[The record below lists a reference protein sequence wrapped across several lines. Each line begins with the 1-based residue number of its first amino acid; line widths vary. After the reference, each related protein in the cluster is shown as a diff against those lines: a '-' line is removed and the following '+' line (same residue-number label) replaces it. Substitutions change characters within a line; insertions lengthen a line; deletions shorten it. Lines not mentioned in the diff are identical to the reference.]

1 MAGIADPVRSLG
13 AAPLGLTGDRTAVVR
28 EAGGLRWV
36 ADARYAD
43 RILGPQGDAWLCRVR
58 EGQARIVKKGPH
70 RVVYRVEDDDL
81 VYYVKHNLAPDWQTL
96 VRHWLRPSKAFSEFR
111 RLKEVAARG
120 IGTVEPLA
128 FAEPRR
134 RFGNGE
140 SILVTRALE
149 NVEPLDVFLSDTY
162 RRLPRGLQSRV
173 RMNLAESL
181 GSWVAHLHRA
191 GIRHDDFHAGNILVR
206 LAEEG
211 RIDLFLVDLNAVRV
225 GKALSWNASRDNLVI
240 LNRWFSLR
248 ASRADR
254 LRFWRTYYAERFQGA
269 QADLPAPERAD
280 RMALDLER
288 LTLTSNLVF
297 WKRRDRRCL
306 QNNRYYRRVRGPGV
320 VGHVVNDLDAAT
332 VQALKNDPDAPFR
345 HPEVPLLKDSRSTTV
360 TELDILVG
368 GVPRR
373 VIYKRFR
380 LTSAVDPLES
390 LVRRPPALR
399 SWIFGQGFCE
409 RGLPTARP
417 LAVFHRTRLG
427 LMQEGYLITER
438 IDNAQNL
445 LQFLQDAAHLE
456 PGERAKQIRRKI
468 RQVAQVLRELHRR
481 RLTHRDLKAHNVL
494 VSKAPRELTGV
505 GSSASLG
512 LMPTAPSDI
521 WIIDL
526 VGVEL
531 HRRLRWARKIQN
543 LARLNVSFFAHPSL
557 SRTDKLR
564 FLRDY
569 LQWNLV
575 GKGRWKTWWRAVEQ
589 ATWAKV
595 ARNRRRGRPLH

>member
-36 ADARYAD
+36 AEARYAD

-58 EGQARIVKKGPH
+58 EGRARIVKKGPH

-96 VRHWLRPSKAFSEFR
+96 MRHWLRPSKAFSEFR
-111 RLKEVAARG
+111 RLKEVADRG

-128 FAEPRR
+128 FAEPFR

-149 NVEPLDVFLSDTY
+149 NVEPLDVFLSETY
-162 RRLPRGLQSRV
+162 RGLPRSLQPRV

-181 GSWVAHLHRA
+181 GVWVAHLHRA

-206 LAEEG
+206 LADEG
-211 RIDLFLVDLNAVRV
+211 RLELFLVDLNAVRV
-225 GKALSWNASRDNLVI
+225 GKALSWTSSRANLVI

-254 LRFWRTYYAERFQGA
+254 LRFWHAYFEERFRGPR
-269 QADLPAPERAD
+269 ADLPAPEGAD
-280 RMALDLER
+280 TLALSIER
-288 LTLTSNLVF
+288 RTLLSNLEF
-297 WKRRDRRCL
+297 WKHRDRRCL

-320 VGHVVNDLDAAT
+320 VGHVVTDLDPEI
-332 VQALKNDPDAPFR
+332 VQALKKDPDGPFR
-345 HPEVPLLKDSRSTTV
+345 DSATPLLKDSRSSTV
-360 TELDILVG
+360 TELEIRVG
-368 GVPRR
+368 GVPRK

-380 LTSAVDPLES
+380 VTNPLEPVES
-390 LVRRPPALR
+390 LMRRPPAMR

-417 LAVFHRTRLG
+417 LAVFHRRSLG
-427 LMQEGYLITER
+427 LLHEGYLITER

-445 LQFLQDAAHLE
+445 LQFLQDAHGLE
-456 PGERAKQIRRKI
+456 PRQRARQIRRKI
-468 RQVAQVLRELHRR
+468 RQVAQVLREMHRR
-481 RLTHRDLKAHNVL
+481 RLTHRDLKAHNLL
-494 VSKAPRELTGV
+494 VSKDPRQLTGV
-505 GSSASLG
+505 GSSAGLG

-521 WIIDL
+521 WVIDL
-526 VGVEL
+526 VGVEQ
-531 HRRLRWARKIQN
+531 HRRLRWSRKIQN
-543 LARLNVSFFAHPSL
+543 LARLNVSFFAHPAL
-557 SRTDKLR
+557 SRTDRLR

-575 GKGRWKTWWRAVEQ
+575 GKGRWKAWWRAVEQ
-589 ATWAKV
+589 ATLAKV
-595 ARNRRRGRPLH
+595 ARNRRRGRPIH